1 MARVA
6 EVATE
11 RTRTERKR
19 CAILEAAAEE
29 FQANGFEGTSMDRVA
44 ERAGVSKRTIYNHF
58 ENKEALFEAIT
69 DEMIDEIVAISAIR
83 YDPARGLE
91 DQLMEIGRRKIDLMM
106 CPSFMKFAR
115 VTIAE
120 HLRTPDMANDAYCR
134 IHESKDGFRKWIAA
148 GVADG
153 RLVCDDSQVAAEQ
166 FESMLSGAAFWP
178 RIFNR
183 PDPSS
188 VKLKK
193 VLSSA
198 VAFFLKYYAAPAE
211 RRKESD
217 AVDRVRQSP

>member
-1 MARVA
+1 
-6 EVATE
+6 
-11 RTRTERKR
+11 
-19 CAILEAAAEE
+19 LEAAAEE

-44 ERAGVSKRTIYNHF
+44 ERASVSKRTIYNHF
-58 ENKEALFEAIT
+58 ANKEALFEAIT
-69 DEMIDEIVAISAIR
+69 DEMIDQIIAISAIR
-83 YDPARGLE
+83 YDAVRALE
-91 DQLMEIGRRKIDLMM
+91 EQLMEIGRRKIDLMM

-120 HLRTPDMANDAYCR
+120 HLRTPDLAHDAYCR

-153 RLVCDDSQVAAEQ
+153 RLVCDDPQIAAEQ

-183 PDPSS
+183 PEPSP

-193 VLSSA
+193 VLASA
-198 VAFFLKYYAAPAE
+198 VALFLNYYAAPAE
-211 RRKESD
+211 RPKEWN
-217 AVDRVRQSP
+217 ARARARQAP

>member
-1 MARVA
+1 MAN
-6 EVATE
+6 VATDK
-11 RTRTERKR
+11 TRTERKR

-29 FQANGFEGTSMDRVA
+29 FQANGFDSTSMDRIA
-44 ERAGVSKRTIYNHF
+44 ERASVSKRTIYHHF
-58 ENKEALFEAIT
+58 ANKEALFEAIT
-69 DEMIDEIVAISAIR
+69 GEMIDEIVAISAIR

-91 DQLMEIGRRKIDLMM
+91 EQLVEIGRRKIDLMM

-115 VTIAE
+115 VTIVE

-153 RLVCDDSQVAAEQ
+153 RLVCDDPQIAAEQ

-183 PDPSS
+183 PEPSPA
-188 VKLKK
+188 KLKK

-198 VAFFLKYYAAPAE
+198 VALFLNHYAAPLE
-211 RRKESD
+211 RNDKKTALAR
-217 AVDRVRQSP
+217 AQ